1 MSRAHL
7 PETIDL
13 EESTPSLSET
23 HEPSFDSKPGD
34 GRGFVRK
41 LLVLLVIVVA
51 VGFTAWK
58 IYGNLS
64 EPTPSSSGGK
74 RQQGSS
80 DRAVP
85 VTTSSVQQ
93 KTMPIY
99 LTGLGT
105 VTAYYSVTI
114 KTRVDGELMSVNV
127 REGQKVKKGQ
137 LLAQIDSG
145 PYAAALA
152 QAEGQLAKDEATA
165 AYAKVESD
173 RYTKLFKAGV
183 VSQDSQ
189 QTQAASA
196 GQSEGAIQADK
207 ATIQAAKVNLAYTRI
222 GSPIDGVV
230 GLRLVDPGNI
240 VHAADSTGLLLVT
253 QFQPISVIFTL
264 PEDELPQVRQT
275 LQKNA
280 KLVVEAYDR
289 SQKTLL
295 ATGKLL
301 TLDNQIDTT
310 TGTDKVKAVFDN
322 KDNALFPNQFVNVRL
337 ILEQKEDAFVIP
349 SAAVQTG
356 AKGNFVYVVRRGDP
370 PKSDDAKS
378 GSDKVDSSN
387 KSGSSHKHEHKP
399 EAGTPLPDENGAAD
413 KGENKKYYVEVRPIE
428 IGAIE
433 GSEVIVSSGLAAG
446 EQVVIDGL
454 EKLKNGSKVSPKKDT
469 PKSGSKSSKGGGVS
483 ADAAQPDSKA
493 RDAKPGHKDKAEDG
507 NAIDQGTERPHEH
520 HHHGQH
526 S

>member
-1 MSRAHL
+1 MSPAHL
-7 PETIDL
+7 PETIDM
-13 EESTPSLSET
+13 EQSTPSLSET
-23 HEPSFDSKPGD
+23 REPPFDSKPRG
-34 GRGFVRK
+34 GRGGVRK
-41 LLVLLVIVVA
+41 FFVLTVILLA

-58 IYGNLS
+58 IYANLS
-64 EPTPSSSGGK
+64 DSTPSPSGGK
-74 RQQGSS
+74 RQSASG

-127 REGQKVKKGQ
+127 REGQKVKRGQ

-183 VSQDSQ
+183 VSQESQ
-189 QTQAASA
+189 QTQAANA

-222 GSPIDGVV
+222 NSPIDGVI
-230 GLRLVDPGNI
+230 GLRQVDPGNI

-264 PEDELPQVRQT
+264 PEDELPQVRQI

-280 KLVVEAYDR
+280 KLLVEAYDR

-301 TLDNQIDTT
+301 TLDNQIDTA

-337 ILEQKEDAFVIP
+337 VLEQRADALVIP
-349 SAAVQTG
+349 SAAMQTG
-356 AKGNFVYVVRRGDP
+356 AKGNFVYVVKKGDP
-370 PKSDDAKS
+370 PKSDDAKP
-378 GSDKVDSSN
+378 GSDKVDSSG
-387 KSGSSHKHEHKP
+387 KSGAGHKHEHKP
-399 EAGTPLPDENGAAD
+399 EAGTPLPDENGAVD
-413 KGENKKYYVEVRPIE
+413 KGENKKYYVEVRPIA
-428 IGAIE
+428 IGATE
-433 GSEVIVSSGLAAG
+433 GSEVIVSNGLAAG

-469 PKSGSKSSKGGGVS
+469 PKPSSKSSKGGGVP

-493 RDAKPGHKDKAEDG
+493 RDAKPGHKDKADGG
-507 NAIDQGTERPHEH
+507 NANGKDADKPHEH
-520 HHHGQH
+520 HRHGQRP
-526 S
+526 

>member
-1 MSRAHL
+1 MSPAEL

-13 EESTPSLSET
+13 EQPTPSVSET
-23 HEPSFDSKPGD
+23 IEPPYDSKPG
-34 GRGFVRK
+34 GGKGIVRK
-41 LLVLLVIVVA
+41 LLVLSVILAA
-51 VGFTAWK
+51 VGVTAWK
-58 IYGNLS
+58 IHANLS
-64 EPTPSSSGGK
+64 DPTPSSSAGK
-74 RQQGSS
+74 RQSGSG

-137 LLAQIDSG
+137 PLAQIDSG

-152 QAEGQLAKDEATA
+152 QAEGQLAKDEATS

-189 QTQAASA
+189 QTQAANA

-222 GSPIDGVV
+222 TSPIDGVV

-275 LQKNA
+275 LLKST

-301 TLDNQIDTT
+301 TLDNQIDTA

-322 KDNALFPNQFVNVRL
+322 KDNALFPNQFVNIRL
-337 ILEQKEDAFVIP
+337 ILEQRADALVVP

-356 AKGNFVYVVRRGDP
+356 TKGNFVYVVKKGDP
-370 PKSDDAKS
+370 PKPDDVKLGAADSSSKS
-378 GSDKVDSSN
+378 G
-387 KSGSSHKHEHKP
+387 GGHKHEHKP
-399 EAGTPLPDENGAAD
+399 EAGTLVPEDSDAGD
-413 KGENKKYYVEVRPIE
+413 KAESKKYYAEVRPIT
-428 IGAIE
+428 IGATE
-433 GSEVIVSSGLAAG
+433 GPEVIVSGGVAEG

-454 EKLKNGSKVSPKKDT
+454 EKLKSGSKVVPKKDT
-469 PKSGSKSSKGGGVS
+469 SKAGAKSSKEGGVQADTTLEGGGV
-483 ADAAQPDSKA
+483 K
-493 RDAKPGHKDKAEDG
+493 RGHKDKTDGG
-507 NAIDQGTERPHEH
+507 NAMDQNADRPREH

-526 S
+526 P